1 MPEWLAVVLLGI
13 IEGVTEFLPVSSTG
27 HLLLAENSSLLPPQS
42 ELFNVVI
49 QDGALL
55 AVLVVF
61 ARRVIELLSRLHER
75 DSRDYVLKL
84 ALAFAITA
92 VGGYVAKKAGLALP
106 KDIGPIAWATL
117 IGGVLILLIEWSVR
131 GRRLGTEVTWAV
143 AIVVG
148 LAQLVAAVFPGTSRA
163 GATILIAVLLGL
175 GRPAATDFSFLLG
188 IPTLFAAGAYEI
200 YGELRH
206 PAAGVHTSW
215 SMVLLGTVVS
225 AVVAFLVVRW
235 LLQWVRTHTFV
246 GFGWYRIA
254 LGIFMLGLAIWGF
267 QSS

>member
-27 HLLLAENSSLLPPQS
+27 HLLLAENSGLLPPQS

-61 ARRVIELLSRLHER
+61 ANRVIALLSRLHER
-75 DSRDYVLKL
+75 DSRNYVMKL

-106 KDIGPIAWATL
+106 KDIGPIAWA
-117 IGGVLILLIEWSVR
+117 VR
-131 GRRLGTEVTWAV
+131 SRRLGTEVTWTI
-143 AIVVG
+143 AIAVG

-215 SMVLLGTVVS
+215 SMVLLGTIVS

-235 LLQWVRTHTFV
+235 LLQWVR
-246 GFGWYRIA
+246 
-254 LGIFMLGLAIWGF
+254 
-267 QSS
+267 